1 MWKYAEVK
9 TTQPSVPSILKM
21 KASIS
26 YLLLGS
32 KPPLD
37 IAICNSEHL
46 SSHPVSEGQEYGS
59 SLTGRPWQSCISRL
73 DWCWNPLPGCLLWL
87 VAGGLYSPMVGM
99 GGDLHGLPEYL
110 YDVAAGSP
118 RLNDPRETERIYPK
132 RKLKSLFNLLRVTY
146 HHFCSILFSISN
158 PNSGGEH
165 YTHTWIS
172 WSEDQEDHFGV
183 WLL

>member
-59 SLTGRPWQSCISRL
+59 SLTGRLWQSCISRL
-73 DWCWNPLPGCLLWL
+73 DWRWNPLPGCLLWL

-99 GGDLHGLPEYL
+99 GGDLHGLPECL

-118 RLNDPRETERIYPK
+118 RLNDPRETEPLPHHLNY
-132 RKLKSLFNLLRVTY
+132 LKHIFWPATNILRSPVCDY
-146 HHFCSILFSISN
+146 HKPC
-158 PNSGGEH
+158 PC
-165 YTHTWIS
+165 
-172 WSEDQEDHFGV
+172 
-183 WLL
+183 